1 MSETRGLGKGIRAL
15 IPETT
20 LPLGKSAVELQG
32 VVTRLPL
39 ETIRLN
45 RFQPRQKIDESKTQ
59 ELANSIRESGLIYP
73 LLVRKSAQSDS
84 DRPYYDLIAGERRYR
99 ALKLLGETE
108 APVIVKDVADRQALE
123 LSLIENIQREEL
135 NPMEEAVA
143 YQRLISEFSL
153 TQEQI
158 AQAMGKDRATIAN
171 ILRLLKLAPAV
182 REEVARGRLTL
193 GHARALL
200 AVESERHQ
208 SALAQRVIV
217 EGLSVRR
224 VEELVKTAG
233 SALPAARTNARDPHL
248 LEAEQKL
255 QRALGTKVQ
264 ILHGRS
270 RGWIRIAYFSL
281 KDLERLLARLT

>member
-1 MSETRGLGKGIRAL
+1 
-15 IPETT
+15 
-20 LPLGKSAVELQG
+20 VELQG

-45 RFQPRQKIDESKTQ
+45 RFQPRQKIDESKIQ

-73 LLVRKSAQSDS
+73 LLVRKSAQNDS

-108 APVIVKDVADRQALE
+108 APVIVKDVADRQALQ

-143 YQRLISEFSL
+143 YQRLISEFAL

-171 ILRLLKLAPAV
+171 TLRLLKLAPAV
-182 REEVARGRLTL
+182 REEVTRGRLAL

-200 AVESERHQ
+200 AVESEPHQ
-208 SALAQRVIV
+208 IALAQRVIV

-233 SALPAARTNARDPHL
+233 STLPAARKNVRDPHL
-248 LEAEQKL
+248 VEAEQKL